1 MSDDP
6 GDLESTQAVYDVFAE
21 IVSSGHKLD
30 LIDTW
35 NDEWYGGDP
44 ILVSLC
50 EVSRT
55 AFQFFEGCRFE
66 FSA

>member
-21 IVSSGHKLD
+21 IVKSGHKLD

-35 NDEWYGGDP
+35 NDEWHEGDP
-44 ILVSLC
+44 IPVSLG
-50 EVSRT
+50 EVRRE

-66 FSA
+66 FSP